1 MHSETLVIYGRITSK
16 IFLLDK
22 TLSEDKKKST
32 TRKDMTV
39 RSKVRD
45 KRDELNE
52 QNQIVNYSG
61 MDLLPDVVV
70 VVVILIPSLVIF
82 SSSSPA
88 DGVYLYQ
95 LYSRIFLMDINV
107 SNSR

>member
-52 QNQIVNYSG
+52 QNQTVNYSG
-61 MDLLPDVVV
+61 MDLLPDVV

>member
-1 MHSETLVIYGRITSK
+1 
-16 IFLLDK
+16 
-22 TLSEDKKKST
+22 
-32 TRKDMTV
+32 MTV

-61 MDLLPDVVV
+61 MDLLPDVVVV

>member
-1 MHSETLVIYGRITSK
+1 
-16 IFLLDK
+16 
-22 TLSEDKKKST
+22 
-32 TRKDMTV
+32 MTV

-61 MDLLPDVVV
+61 MDLLPDVV